1 MWNLWTPRT
10 RISRFTLDEPAGTAD
25 AAGDWEETG
34 GAMRVLVGGA
44 AGRAGP
50 EGYHHHQVAAGRC
63 AACGDAQGVPARPCA
78 PSVARFQLT
87 DAGRGGR
94 GRTRDPG
101 RQSARASAQVRAR
114 MSSGR

>member
-50 EGYHHHQVAAGRC
+50 EGYHHHQVAQ
-63 AACGDAQGVPARPCA
+63 AAARR
-78 PSVARFQLT
+78 VA
-87 DAGRGGR
+87 
-94 GRTRDPG
+94 TR
-101 RQSARASAQVRAR
+101 RASPRAR
-114 MSSGR
+114 VPRASRVFS